1 MTFPL
6 SIRLTIVLGFLATI
20 FSSCAGYSIQGKL
33 KPRALQGV
41 KRIHI
46 PLFENDTLMPR
57 ADVMATNSMTDAIS
71 LDGTYKLASSGDADA
86 ILRGKLQSIRYNQ
99 VRATRL
105 DTLRAEEMQNVVTL
119 KWELI
124 DARNPLRI
132 IATGR
137 ATGNSRFAIDANQQ
151 TARNNALP
159 DAMQRA
165 CKQIIGR
172 DRKSVV

>member
-1 MTFPL
+1 MTSFL
-6 SIRLTIVLGFLATI
+6 SLRLTLLVCFVAAILN
-20 FSSCAGYSIQGKL
+20 SCAGYSIQGKL
-33 KPRALQGV
+33 KPQALQGV

-71 LDGTYKLASSGDADA
+71 LDGTYTLATTTNADA
-86 ILRGKLQSIRYNQ
+86 ILRGKLHSIRYNQ

-105 DTLRAEEMQNVVTL
+105 DTLRSEEMQNIVTL
-119 KWELI
+119 NWELV
-124 DARNPLRI
+124 DARNPIRI
-132 IATGR
+132 IATGT
-137 ATGNSRFAIDANQQ
+137 ATGSSRFAIDANQQ

-172 DRKSVV
+172 LTDDF